1 MPKESKASS
10 TSKGRGGKY
19 ASVAKFMKSD
29 NCKNV
34 VLMVRLLFYMHASY
48 SHAELIVRSR

>member
-34 VLMVRLLFYMHASY
+34 VLMVRLLFHTYTYYHY
-48 SHAELIVRSR
+48 SEFIVRSW